1 MSTCEAMWAASGI
14 SVYFTRYS
22 RYSSIFPRISEEKL
36 FQITEDTQKDGNH
49 IVAKSVESL
58 LVLAISKANDDE
70 ELFESIW
77 KVLSQSS
84 E

>member
-36 FQITEDTQKDGNH
+36 FQITEDTQKGW
-49 IVAKSVESL
+49 ESYCCK
-58 LVLAISKANDDE
+58 ISWKFVGSCNFEANDDE